1 MFALKDVL
9 SSLAIGILAIP
20 TMPYHCPSSLYH
32 PVRILHH
39 HLSFWVCTLYLNDVS
54 CGKQQFHNRFSRI
67 AFETHSRC
75 YRLCVLASGSL
86 TMVTIWFF
94 TLIRLSFLHLGQYN
108 GKFINFVSFLIF
120 VRVLFPQT
128 GHIIH
133 CWLIIIFSLFFLV
146 HVQ

>member
-86 TMVTIWFF
+86 IIIFPCF
-94 TLIRLSFLHLGQYN
+94 ILIRVSCLHFGQNN
-108 GKFINFVSFLIF
+108 GKFINSVSSRILI
-120 VRVLFPQT
+120 RVLLLQI
-128 GHIIH
+128 GHNTH
-133 CWLIIIFSLFFLV
+133 NWFSFKKTHLPYYKLF
-146 HVQ
+146 